1 MTTDRDGSIER
12 LLRRA
17 QAADRAPEGCPD
29 PETLAALA
37 DDTLTAAAR
46 REVEGHVV
54 DCHRCQMVTAAM
66 VRVDVPIA
74 TTADEAARG
83 IPAWRRRAFNW
94 LVPAAAAATAVAL
107 WVLVPGQRTP
117 LPEAIREEQQTAAT
131 SLPRSSEAPPT
142 SQQVAEEPLR
152 VPADSPT
159 GVAAGERDANARQS
173 AAAES
178 ADRSDMAQTGNAA
191 ALQGRAV
198 GQANPAAT
206 APEER
211 LAQVAAPAAP
221 PPAAAPAPPPAA
233 APSPA
238 APPPAAA
245 MARRLEAAASVEL
258 VSPNP
263 QIRWRIGPGALV
275 QYSAD
280 GGATWT
286 MQQTGVTANFTAGS
300 APAADVLWLAGPG
313 GLVMRTTDAGRRW
326 ERTAFPEAVDL
337 RAITASTAL
346 DATVDLADGRRFATS
361 NGGQTWAA
369 IR

>member
-1 MTTDRDGSIER
+1 
-12 LLRRA
+12 
-17 QAADRAPEGCPD
+17 
-29 PETLAALA
+29 
-37 DDTLTAAAR
+37 
-46 REVEGHVV
+46 
-54 DCHRCQMVTAAM
+54 
-66 VRVDVPIA
+66 
-74 TTADEAARG
+74 
-83 IPAWRRRAFNW
+83 
-94 LVPAAAAATAVAL
+94 
-107 WVLVPGQRTP
+107 VLVPGQRTP
-117 LPEAIREEQQTAAT
+117 LPEATREEQQTAAT
-131 SLPRSSEAPPT
+131 SLPRSSEVPPT
-142 SQQVAEEPLR
+142 SQPVAEEPLR

-159 GVAAGERDANARQS
+159 GAAAGERDANARQS

-178 ADRSDMAQTGNAA
+178 AARSDMVQTGNAA

-211 LAQVAAPAAP
+211 LGQVAAPAAP

-245 MARRLEAAASVEL
+245 LARRLEAAASVEL

-286 MQQTGVTANFTAGS
+286 MQQTGASTELTAGS
-300 APAADVLWLAGPG
+300 APTAEVCWLVGRG
-313 GLVMRTTDAGRRW
+313 GLVLRTTDAGRQWQRVP
-326 ERTAFPEAVDL
+326 FPETVDL
-337 RAITASTAL
+337 TALTASTARN
-346 DATVDLADGRRFATS
+346 ATVVLADGRRFATE
-361 NGGQTWAA
+361 NGGMTWAA
-369 IR
+369 AGR

>member
-1 MTTDRDGSIER
+1 MTTDRDRSIER
-12 LLRRA
+12 LLR
-17 QAADRAPEGCPD
+17 QARSTDATAPAGDCPD
-29 PETLAALA
+29 AETLAALA
-37 DDTLTAAAR
+37 DDTLPAAAR
-46 REVEGHVV
+46 REVEAHVA
-54 DCHRCQMVTAAM
+54 DCHRCQALTAA
-66 VRVDVPIA
+66 VARVEAPVGAAAGDV
-74 TTADEAARG
+74 
-83 IPAWRRRAFNW
+83 PAWRRRALNW

-117 LPEAIREEQQTAAT
+117 LPETTREEQQTAAT

-159 GVAAGERDANARQS
+159 GAAADERDANARQS
-173 AAAES
+173 AAGES
-178 ADRSDMAQTGNAA
+178 AARSDMAQTGNAA

-221 PPAAAPAPPPAA
+221 PPAAAPAPAA

-238 APPPAAA
+238 VPPPAAA

-286 MQQTGVTANFTAGS
+286 TQQTGASTGFTAGS
-300 APAADVLWLAGPG
+300 APTAEVCWLVGRG
-313 GLVMRTTDAGRRW
+313 GLVLRTTDAGRQWQRVP
-326 ERTAFPEAVDL
+326 FPETIDL
-337 RAITASTAL
+337 TAITASSTRNAS
-346 DATVDLADGRRFATS
+346 VVLAGGRRFVTED
-361 NGGQTWAA
+361 GGMTWAP